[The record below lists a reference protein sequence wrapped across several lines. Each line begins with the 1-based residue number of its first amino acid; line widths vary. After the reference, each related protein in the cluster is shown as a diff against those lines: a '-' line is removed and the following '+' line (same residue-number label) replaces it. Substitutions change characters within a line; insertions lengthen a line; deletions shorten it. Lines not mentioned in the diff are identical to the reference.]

1 MCIPFCT
8 IYIISNYLHVTSH
21 NNDTRHWH
29 NTTITSNHNN
39 DNNSTTTTNGRNRDG
54 RGGAW
59 ARDRRVSSLTGMF
72 FFHVFFNYTNLL
84 VPIRD
89 HPPPINLDAS
99 ESNHPRHCDPR
110 HHQPPT
116 PLATSPP
123 NYHVT
128 SPLNSTRHHDTTTPA
143 SQTGYLVIT
152 QP

>member
-1 MCIPFCT
+1 MVNILNNR
-8 IYIISNYLHVTSH
+8 IISNYLHVTSH
-21 NNDTRHWH
+21 NNDTRHRH
-29 NTTITSNHNN
+29 HTTIT
-39 DNNSTTTTNGRNRDG
+39 TTTTTTRPRSRMDATGTAG
-54 RGGAW
+54 EGHGLKTG
-59 ARDRRVSSLTGMF
+59 VSRASLVCF
-72 FFHVFFNYTNLL
+72 FFHVFFNYSNLI

-99 ESNHPRHCDPR
+99 NHPRHYEPR

-128 SPLNSTRHHDTTTPA
+128 SPLNSPRHHNTTTPA